1 MRPSLLDACY
11 PFLSHRM
18 YGHIKGMAESV
29 KKGIDAIEGC
39 EGVIYQVR
47 EQTMVRRGSR
57 WGRASQVWLYSEHID
72 GPLVFLWSPKQVQEP
87 EPQLP
92 LP

>member
-47 EQTMVRRGSR
+47 EAMGRRGAYGAVPVR
-57 WGRASQVWLYSEHID
+57 CGYSEHID

>member
-1 MRPSLLDACY
+1 
-11 PFLSHRM
+11 M

-47 EQTMVRRGSR
+47 EQTMGRRGSR
-57 WGRASQVWLYSEHID
+57 WVSASQVWRLRTHRWAF
-72 GPLVFLWSPKQVQEP
+72 GVPLVVQVQEP